1 MEGGEKQAR
10 PTGRQRGQM
19 ERGKIRAMP
28 IFWLS
33 NWSAQSNMMRE
44 FGNPL
49 KKTKL
54 RKNNWAKFLPRLA
67 AFCETGQINIFPAWT
82 QQQLTVEARTE
93 QSGDEKSSCQ
103 EFAHGNLPGCVFFFL
118 SFFDVNLRMTSVF
131 IHISQSVRSHM
142 KPPLSFRI
150 NYITVKAQ
158 SHFRFVS
165 LHLISSCP
173 SYRIE
178 LVVEISPCDT
188 RQPFKTLVCHQL
200 SSIDATGRF
209 QSSAVVI
216 RPVQQWHLPFSS

>member
-1 MEGGEKQAR
+1 MSDGGRRETSEADWQAEGADGERENMCNANFLTFKL
-10 PTGRQRGQM
+10 
-19 ERGKIRAMP
+19 ERAVQHDEGVWKP
-28 IFWLS
+28 IK
-33 NWSAQSNMMRE
+33 
-44 FGNPL
+44 

-103 EFAHGNLPGCVFFFL
+103 EFAHGNLPGCVFFFF

-131 IHISQSVRSHM
+131 VHISQSVRSHM

-150 NYITVKAQ
+150 NCITVKAQ

-216 RPVQQWHLPFSS
+216 RPVQQ